1 MFHNVSKVVL
11 VAGAIL
17 LRRFQKMNCIF
28 RGRRST
34 LATSIVILRGR
45 RSTSDV
51 SCCVVFANCIVR
63 AARSGDMV
71 QIPWQAWIC
80 EMYIIEN

>member
-45 RSTSDV
+45 RSTLDV
-51 SCCVVFANCIVR
+51 SCCFFFADRMLGLRQV
-63 AARSGDMV
+63 AHQVQFPGQALHFARCD
-71 QIPWQAWIC
+71 
-80 EMYIIEN
+80 EN